1 MLPLPPPP
9 PWKRAPFPSLHSC
22 EQQGTGVR
30 LTEVAGTVQVPANG
44 FLGNGTPQQSLALVV
59 GMGVS
64 PTSQQ
69 EAQTI
74 LWLKFSASKNAT
86 ILPLKVLQW
95 EPGA

>member
-1 MLPLPPPP
+1 MLPP

-22 EQQGTGVR
+22 EQQGTGVH

-64 PTSQQ
+64 PLHNKKPKQSFG
-69 EAQTI
+69 
-74 LWLKFSASKNAT
+74 LSFLRLKMQPSFH
-86 ILPLKVLQW
+86 
-95 EPGA
+95 